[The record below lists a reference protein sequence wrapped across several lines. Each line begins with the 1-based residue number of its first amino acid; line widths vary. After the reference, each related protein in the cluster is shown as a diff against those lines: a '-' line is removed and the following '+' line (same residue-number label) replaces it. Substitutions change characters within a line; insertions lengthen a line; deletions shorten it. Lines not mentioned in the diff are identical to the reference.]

1 MNKKRRIIAALI
13 LCVPLVLPLFVVYG
27 AGGRIEGRITD
38 PKGAIVVA
46 AIVTVTDEVI
56 QRTYTGIT
64 DQQGRYKVEGLP
76 AGTYT
81 VVISAKGFSDG
92 RKESVTVEDDKAAVV
107 DLRLEVA
114 SVEAAVTVSSEAAK
128 ANTDPVYQQLR
139 KQANSDD
146 EFSGPY
152 ATVSNLIIRREGAAF
167 MLRSGEIYF
176 AKPVEGR
183 FTGAVFIGD
192 GEMGLVPPTETEKNA
207 LKIFTDAPS
216 LSEQF
221 SSLVLR
227 FTDKTFDEIKLSASV
242 KLLENG
248 PQAAR
253 ARSLFRE
260 NQTLMRKQLRDN
272 SELRVLADLYAP
284 ERPGFFTVFINGKRF
299 SKLVYMFNPLG
310 IPEVSPEEV
319 MLFSYGESDGG
330 FWTAFHRA
338 DEYRKGTASSS
349 EDHRLIDITKHEIDG
364 TIKGTTISATDRVT
378 FRGLVAGTRVLLLNL
393 FRTLRVSKVMDE
405 QGTELAFI
413 QEDKNEDA
421 DLGIILPGPIE
432 AGKTYTVTVQ
442 YAGSDALRD
451 SGGGNFI
458 LIPRSSWYPNNA
470 GTQFGDRAIFDM
482 TFRFPKDQVFVG
494 TGAKVGME
502 TREGDYSVA
511 KWSSGTVE
519 LAVSGFNY
527 GRFKKK
533 EIADTVSG
541 YNIEFYANEELPDD
555 LKAYQ
560 HELEQAQNRGE
571 ETFTTL
577 GAISTT
583 KMADA
588 ALADAQNSVR
598 IFNAYF
604 GKLPYTRVAM
614 TQQPAAFFG
623 QAWPTLVFM
632 PFTAF
637 IDTTQRRQML
647 GTRTGTSTFWRYVGP
662 HELAHQWWGHTI
674 GWTSYH
680 DQWMSEGF
688 AQLSASLYVQFVRRD
703 ISKFI
708 DFWEDQRQRIIEAT
722 PATRNKKP
730 YTVGPVTQGY
740 RLNSAKTGNIAQN
753 LIYPKGAYILHM
765 IRMMMYNNQTG
776 DATFKAMM
784 KDFVQ
789 TNFNKDIS
797 TEDFQKAVEKHITK
811 EMDLAQNGKLDWFFD
826 QWVYGTEMPSYR
838 FDYQINPDGTL
849 TGKITQS
856 GVSDNFAMLVPIY
869 VDFGKG
875 WIKLGSATL
884 VGNRTF
890 DITNL
895 KLPQAPK
902 RAAICAMNDVLALSI
917 QNGG

>member
-1 MNKKRRIIAALI
+1 
-13 LCVPLVLPLFVVYG
+13 
-27 AGGRIEGRITD
+27 
-38 PKGAIVVA
+38 
-46 AIVTVTDEVI
+46 
-56 QRTYTGIT
+56 
-64 DQQGRYKVEGLP
+64 
-76 AGTYT
+76 
-81 VVISAKGFSDG
+81 
-92 RKESVTVEDDKAAVV
+92 
-107 DLRLEVA
+107 
-114 SVEAAVTVSSEAAK
+114 
-128 ANTDPVYQQLR
+128 
-139 KQANSDD
+139 
-146 EFSGPY
+146 
-152 ATVSNLIIRREGAAF
+152 
-167 MLRSGEIYF
+167 
-176 AKPVEGR
+176 
-183 FTGAVFIGD
+183 
-192 GEMGLVPPTETEKNA
+192 
-207 LKIFTDAPS
+207 
-216 LSEQF
+216 
-221 SSLVLR
+221 
-227 FTDKTFDEIKLSASV
+227 
-242 KLLENG
+242 
-248 PQAAR
+248 
-253 ARSLFRE
+253 
-260 NQTLMRKQLRDN
+260 
-272 SELRVLADLYAP
+272 
-284 ERPGFFTVFINGKRF
+284 
-299 SKLVYMFNPLG
+299 
-310 IPEVSPEEV
+310 
-319 MLFSYGESDGG
+319 
-330 FWTAFHRA
+330 
-338 DEYRKGTASSS
+338 
-349 EDHRLIDITKHEIDG
+349 LIDITKHEIDG

-393 FRTLRVSKVMDE
+393 FGTLRVNKVMDE
-405 QGTELAFI
+405 QGKELAFI

-421 DLGIILPGPIE
+421 DLGIILPATLE
-432 AGKTYTVTVQ
+432 AGKSYTLTVQ
-442 YAGSDALRD
+442 YAGPDALRD

-458 LIPRSSWYPNNA
+458 LIPRSTWYPNNA

-494 TGAKVGME
+494 TGAKVGVE

-533 EIADTVSG
+533 EIADAVSG
-541 YNIEFYANEELPDD
+541 YNIEFYANEEIPDD

-571 ETFTTL
+571 DTFTTL

-598 IFNAYF
+598 IFNSYF

-614 TQQPAAFFG
+614 TQQPAANFG

-647 GTRTGTSTFWRYVGP
+647 GSRAGTSTFWRYVGP
-662 HELAHQWWGHTI
+662 HELAHQWWGHTL

-688 AQLSASLYVQFVRRD
+688 AQLSASLYVQYVRRD
-703 ISKFI
+703 IAKFI

-765 IRMMMYNNQTG
+765 IRMMLYNNQTG
-776 DATFKAMM
+776 DAPFKAMM

-789 TNFNKDIS
+789 SNFNKDIS

-826 QWVYGTEMPSYR
+826 EWVYGTEMPSYR
-838 FDYQINPDGTL
+838 FEYQINSDGSL
-849 TGKITQS
+849 SGKITQS

-875 WIKLGSATL
+875 WVKLGSATL

-895 KLPQAPK
+895 KLPQTPK

-917 QNGG
+917 QNGK